1 MNASVFQCPIQM
13 QPKLVALAP
22 AGFLAVM
29 VGGGWLLYAL
39 GRRGIISQ
47 GLSGG
52 LGTVLFFVALIG
64 VVAVIV
70 GGKGRVEVT
79 PEQVIVRRGLAG
91 AVVMPRDGADYRL
104 TRWRSWVHFARW
116 LEAGP
121 QLRISSGG
129 RSVTVACLA
138 PELARDL
145 PGSGAAFIDLPAAV
159 IAPDDFTALLATL
172 GVPASTSATGR

>member
-1 MNASVFQCPIQM
+1 MNAPVFQCPIQM
-13 QPKLVALAP
+13 QPKLAALAP
-22 AGFLAVM
+22 AVFLAVM

-39 GRRGIISQ
+39 GRRGVISQ

-52 LGTVLFFVALIG
+52 LGTVLFFVAVIG
-64 VVAVIV
+64 VVAVVV

-79 PEQVIVRRGLAG
+79 PEQVIVRRGLVG
-91 AVVMPRDGADYRL
+91 AVVMPRQGAEYQL

-129 RSVTVACLA
+129 RAVTVACLA

-145 PGSGAAFIDLPAAV
+145 PGSGAALVDLPAAV
-159 IAPDDFTALLATL
+159 VAPDDFTALLAAL
-172 GVPASTSATGR
+172 GVPAPAAAPGR